1 MREVV
6 RLGPVTNPGRGGGKQ
21 PVSPLQVGRVKLVD
35 CLVDNVK
42 MTMMFSGDKILTVDL
57 TDGGYSGPEAMQL
70 NGPDGSIVIWS

>member
-1 MREVV
+1 
-6 RLGPVTNPGRGGGKQ
+6 
-21 PVSPLQVGRVKLVD
+21 VSPLQVGRVKLVD